1 MFLRA
6 LVSGIALLVLLDC
19 GGGADSSSFSVQP
32 EPRTVTVGE
41 QLALSAQANVDLDG
55 ELEWEV
61 EEPYGGGLRNSQG
74 GATVYFAPESAGTY
88 HLTLRAARSDGRRLK
103 QTLAIR
109 VLPVPGVE
117 PAFTQVGQGGS
128 VTFTATMKGLP
139 RNTVTWQVDETNG
152 GEIGEDGR
160 YLPPIKAGT
169 YHVTAVSTLDPQVS
183 ARATVVVGD

>member
-1 MFLRA
+1 M
-6 LVSGIALLVLLDC
+6 LLDC

-128 VTFTATMKGLP
+128 VTFTATMKGLA
-139 RNTVTWQVDETNG
+139 RNTVKFSVDEPGG
-152 GEIGEDGR
+152 GEVAEDGH
-160 YLPPIKAGT
+160 YLPPPRPGV
-169 YHVTAVSTLDPQVS
+169 YHVTATSTLDPSVS
-183 ARATVVVGD
+183 AQASVVVGD